1 MNARKAVI
9 PMLKRALISALIIL
23 PILAFIDWAS
33 SPLVQS
39 CLAEGTVGTELQQ
52 IYNSL
57 IEHRCPY
64 ESGVVIEGLRF
75 AASWS
80 PQVWTAIAG
89 MAIALFAVV
98 LGCFTVSLATST
110 RIAADA
116 ATHMAK
122 AAVAAERAR
131 LYFIEGENNF
141 MDYVRFAASWSG
153 PSEFEGRPAK
163 GLPFAKFSF
172 KNYGK
177 TPAIIQEIW
186 FGLRFSREPFDF
198 TYEPRKIEEHMI
210 SAGGDTETITCVAD
224 EPLSIK
230 ETKDVRR
237 GESYLWLYGKVHYRD
252 VFGAPQVH
260 RFLRRFVRLDGQRY
274 GLRSYEY
281 KDYNKST
288 YESP

>member
-1 MNARKAVI
+1 VPRRSAPRHRFKRAAEFAKLVTMNARKAVI

-52 IYNSL
+52 IYDSL

-98 LGCFTVSLATST
+98 LGCFTVSLANST

-116 ATHMAK
+116 ATHMAE

-131 LYFIEGENNF
+131 LHFIEGENNF
-141 MDYVRFAASWSG
+141 MDYMRFAGQVLPNSKV
-153 PSEFEGRPAK
+153 GRRK
-163 GLPFAKFSF
+163 DFHLQNSVS
-172 KNYGK
+172 K
-177 TPAIIQEIW
+177 TME
-186 FGLRFSREPFDF
+186 RR
-198 TYEPRKIEEHMI
+198 
-210 SAGGDTETITCVAD
+210 
-224 EPLSIK
+224 PL
-230 ETKDVRR
+230 
-237 GESYLWLYGKVHYRD
+237 
-252 VFGAPQVH
+252 
-260 RFLRRFVRLDGQRY
+260 
-274 GLRSYEY
+274 
-281 KDYNKST
+281 
-288 YESP
+288 

>member
-98 LGCFTVSLATST
+98 LGCFTVSLANST

-116 ATHMAK
+116 ATHMAE

-153 PSEFEGRPAK
+153 PSEFEGRPAIRTSICK
-163 GLPFAKFSF
+163 IQFQKLRKDAGNNSGDMVWTEIFSL
-172 KNYGK
+172 
-177 TPAIIQEIW
+177 A
-186 FGLRFSREPFDF
+186 
-198 TYEPRKIEEHMI
+198 
-210 SAGGDTETITCVAD
+210 
-224 EPLSIK
+224 
-230 ETKDVRR
+230 
-237 GESYLWLYGKVHYRD
+237 
-252 VFGAPQVH
+252 
-260 RFLRRFVRLDGQRY
+260 VRLH
-274 GLRSYEY
+274 LRAAE
-281 KDYNKST
+281 DRGTHDQCGRRHRDDNVCG
-288 YESP
+288 